1 MNNNEWT
8 PNETWEDALA
18 RSREIRGPSDVKPV
32 KWSCNPE
39 RKWVHLTESEW
50 IGLHDAFDAMHKQ
63 MLALQDCSSDLR
75 YELSERIE
83 KNELPDLF
91 DLKRWIMRL
100 EDGQRGVWPPVAP
113 VDTETP

>member
-39 RKWVHLTESEW
+39 RKWVHITESEW

-63 MLALQDCSSDLR
+63 LLALQDSNATLH
-75 YELSERIE
+75 YEMRQLIDQQLSASMFQMER
-83 KNELPDLF
+83 
-91 DLKRWIMRL
+91 WVGRL
-100 EDGQRGVWPPVAP
+100 VEARCGVWPLVAP